1 MNPKTR
7 IEIENGIARITLDDG
22 KVNALST
29 ETIGELRSALDAAE
43 SAGAVTVLSGR
54 AGIFSAGFDLTTFK
68 RGAAATLEMLRAG
81 AQLIE
86 RLLAFPLP
94 VLTVCTGH
102 AYPMGAFLML
112 SADVR
117 FGLAGAWRIGMNEVA
132 IGLTLPWFAIELA
145 RHRLTPQGFARIT
158 TGAMF
163 APEEALRL
171 GYLDRVFD
179 ADQLA
184 GAVQEEAARLRK
196 LDLPSFTAT
205 KARINERALH
215 AIRAAIRDELRGDE
229 R

>member
-1 MNPKTR
+1 
-7 IEIENGIARITLDDG
+7 
-22 KVNALST
+22 
-29 ETIGELRSALDAAE
+29 
-43 SAGAVTVLSGR
+43 
-54 AGIFSAGFDLTTFK
+54 
-68 RGAAATLEMLRAG
+68 
-81 AQLIE
+81 
-86 RLLAFPLP
+86 
-94 VLTVCTGH
+94 
-102 AYPMGAFLML
+102 
-112 SADVR
+112 
-117 FGLAGAWRIGMNEVA
+117 MNEVA

-205 KARINERALH
+205 KARINERVLH